1 MITLSSGFRKLSPSE
16 RLDYLR
22 KVAELS
28 KEEAEIL
35 ASSRALRLD
44 SADRTAENV
53 IGVMP
58 VPLGIA
64 TGFTVN
70 GKEYLVPMATEQ
82 QTIISTATKGAEL
95 TQPTGGFKALS
106 TGSVM
111 IGQIQL
117 TRVRDHGKAKE
128 RLLANK
134 KAILEKADTQSRTRR
149 AVGIEVRTLETSVGP
164 MLVVEL
170 LVDVKD
176 SMGANVVD
184 SMCETVAPLIAS
196 LAEGRVNLRIV
207 SNLATRRLVHVETLV
222 SEEAIGGEDIA
233 DRIVAACAFAE
244 SDTFR
249 AATHNK
255 GIMNGV
261 SAVLLATNND
271 HRAVEAGAHA
281 YATITGQYLPLSR
294 WFKNKEGDLAG
305 KLTMPMA
312 VGTIG
317 GVIQAHPTARIAL
330 KILGV
335 KTAAE
340 LGEVAASAGLAYNFA
355 ALQTLVTT
363 GISSTVS
370 PVKIRRAR
378 R

>member
-35 ASSRALRLD
+35 ASSRAPRLD

-64 TGFTVN
+64 TGFIVN

-82 QTIISTATKGAEL
+82 RTIISMATKGAEL
-95 TQPTGGFKALS
+95 TQPTRGFRALS

-111 IGQIQL
+111 VGQIQL
-117 TRVRDHGKAKE
+117 TRVRDHKKAKE
-128 RLLANK
+128 RILANK
-134 KAILEKADTQSRTRR
+134 KTILEKANTQSRTRR
-149 AVGIEVRTLETSVGP
+149 AVGTDVRTVETSIGP

-196 LAEGRVNLRIV
+196 LAKGRVNLRIV
-207 SNLATRRLVHVETLV
+207 SNLATRRLVHVETSV
-222 SEEAIGGEDIA
+222 SEEAVGGAEIV
-233 DRIVAACAFAE
+233 DRIVEACAFAE
-244 SDTFR
+244 SDPFR

-281 YATITGQYLPLSR
+281 YAAITGQYLPLSG
-294 WFKNKEGDLAG
+294 WFKNKGGDLAG

-312 VGTIG
+312 VGTVG
-317 GVIQAHPTARIAL
+317 GAIQAHPTARITL

-340 LGEVAASAGLAYNFA
+340 LGEVAASAGLAYNLA

-370 PVKIRRAR
+370 LSR
-378 R
+378 

>member
-16 RLDYLR
+16 RLDCLR

-28 KEEAEIL
+28 KEEIEIL
-35 ASSRALRLD
+35 ASPRALGLD
-44 SADRTAENV
+44 SADRMVENV

-64 TGFTVN
+64 AGFIVN

-82 QTIISTATKGAEL
+82 RAIISMATRGAEL
-95 TQPTGGFKALS
+95 TQPTGGFKGLS

-117 TRVRDHGKAKE
+117 TRVRDHEKAKE
-128 RLLANK
+128 KILTNK

-149 AVGIEVRTLETSVGP
+149 AVGIEVRTLETSVAP

-184 SMCETVAPLIAS
+184 SMCETVAPLVAS

-207 SNLATRRLVHVETLV
+207 SNLATRRMVYVETLV
-222 SEEAIGGEDIA
+222 SEEAVGGAEIV
-233 DRIVAACAFAE
+233 DRIVEACAFAE
-244 SDTFR
+244 SDPFR

-261 SAVLLATNND
+261 SAVLLAINND

-281 YATITGQYLPLSR
+281 YAAITGHYLPLSR
-294 WFKNKEGDLAG
+294 WFKSNEGDLAG
-305 KLTMPMA
+305 RLTMPMA
-312 VGTIG
+312 VGTMG
-317 GVIQAHPTARIAL
+317 GAIEAHPAARIAL

-340 LGEVAASAGLAYNFA
+340 LGEVAASVGLAYNLA
-355 ALQTLVTT
+355 ALQALVTS
-363 GISSTVS
+363 GIKSVM
-370 PVKIRRAR
+370 
-378 R
+378 